1 MSCSS
6 LKLSGLK
13 HFGLSNFRSGM
24 VEESKTGISSR
35 IFCFP
40 GQNNEKEK
48 RNTGFKATF

>member
-24 VEESKTGISSR
+24 VEESKSGISSR
-35 IFCFP
+35 IFFFP
-40 GQNNEKEK
+40 GQNNEKENK
-48 RNTGFKATF
+48 KHRF